1 MRLAISPFLL
11 VAAAASA
18 STSLTYQGT
27 ISSGPSNVGDPI
39 SFTVTLSDDP
49 AAPSFLGSGTFSDF
63 SSALGPDLYAS
74 MVGTYIAGSWIR
86 PSVDENSPNS
96 YVMLGFTA
104 VNQLLVSA
112 GMDGFP
118 KDIGLTFLGSTVK
131 SLYLDFSS
139 TAFATDI
146 NPPAANYA
154 DLFTGRSGIY
164 AYSAPDAS
172 YFETNAGVYYLD
184 LTSLTIGSTPVPE
197 PSTYG
202 LILGGLALA
211 GAAVR
216 RRKLNS

>member
-1 MRLAISPFLL
+1 MRAVISPLLL

-49 AAPSFLGSGTFSDF
+49 AAPSFLGPGTFSDF
-63 SSALGPDLYAS
+63 STAIGPDLYTS
-74 MVGTYIAGSWIR
+74 MVGTYIAGSWTR
-86 PSVDENSPNS
+86 PSADVNSPNS
-96 YVMLGFTA
+96 YVLLGYTA

-112 GMDGFP
+112 GMDGSP
-118 KDIGLTFLGSTVK
+118 KDIGLIFLGSTVK

-146 NPPAANYA
+146 NPPSSSYA

-164 AYSAPDAS
+164 AYSAPDES

-184 LTSLTIGSTPVPE
+184 LTTLTIGSTPVPE
-197 PSTYG
+197 PSTFG
-202 LILGGLALA
+202 LILGGLVLV
-211 GAAVR
+211 GAAAR
-216 RRKLNS
+216 RRKLKS